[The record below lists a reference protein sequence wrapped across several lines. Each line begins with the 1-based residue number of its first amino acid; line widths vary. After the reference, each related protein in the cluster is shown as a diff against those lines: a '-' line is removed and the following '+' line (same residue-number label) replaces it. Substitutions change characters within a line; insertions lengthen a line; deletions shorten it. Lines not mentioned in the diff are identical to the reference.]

1 MRSNSLLLQFL
12 FRRQRSLAVKEI
24 RNWERKSAVLK
35 KNLLLEKIIKRVKK
49 LRVFWQNYCS
59 SSKNKI
65 MRHKKMV
72 PQAILK
78 VYKKAEKKIFLL
90 RYNSRTKEI
99 SEIVLKK
106 WRFSIITSPILITTI
121 SSKNSKRSFMK
132 NHLNILGYI
141 AFKIGQ
147 SLKIKTS

>member
-1 MRSNSLLLQFL
+1 
-12 FRRQRSLAVKEI
+12 
-24 RNWERKSAVLK
+24 
-35 KNLLLEKIIKRVKK
+35 
-49 LRVFWQNYCS
+49 
-59 SSKNKI
+59 
-65 MRHKKMV
+65 MV